1 MFRSAFCGAIGA
13 LEQVA
18 VRAARR
24 VRKMLFAIRVAAEA
38 SGARGIGCVGVTAMA
53 MRAVVMLRLSVQ
65 SGERRERMAT
75 RARRHAGNTTRPVRA
90 VTRRAAGRDLSV
102 RRRGLY
108 GVAARALHARGRA
121 GVRLVAIRAQ
131 LVTHW
136 RGGEFLHVTRL
147 AGGGDAAGV
156 WFMATGAQLM
166 THTHITAG
174 ISVTCHTR
182 GADSA
187 RLVRQPLMAT
197 LAGGVTDPGRGQR
210 QLLLMATLTSN
221 VLSQRDLEVMRD
233 VTALAGSSAVHVV
246 IGLGDAMTAV
256 AGAGLGVCLLDRG
269 VRLMAGDARSMA
281 APLRVI
287 GMDVRVAFDA
297 RRARITQHVVRGVT
311 ARAAGMLGDA
321 SGGEH
326 DHVRVA
332 GATINRLAGLECVRL
347 MTTHALGVSSRE
359 QRAGWHDRLSF
370 AVAFDAAGKR
380 GGGGRV
386 LMSVTSRAHAV
397 RGLSK
402 RRVRSVDV
410 VVAARA
416 VRGDRLLIL
425 VRPMAVQTGNA
436 GVHRDRRNLA
446 LSLRVAADA
455 IARAVRLENAPVER
469 ICRAREAR
477 ERVAV
482 HAVCVHSRTEALLG
496 EPRRVL
502 DGGACR
508 VAARTAKRRH
518 HSDRR
523 CVELMTLV
531 ARDVLIH
538 DVHPVT
544 ADAAIH
550 APAQLHVDPFAWRAA
565 RTFVRLFPRT
575 SAQNGDDEHTGQRE
589 NGEPNGVLQS
599 WACTMHFKTRTCE
612 RGVLANAPIPSFV
625 PWRTNIELE
634 TPRFITHD
642 ASRPFALDCLTSKT

>member
-1 MFRSAFCGAIGA
+1 
-13 LEQVA
+13 V
-18 VRAARR
+18 
-24 VRKMLFAIRVAAEA
+24 
-38 SGARGIGCVGVTAMA
+38 
-53 MRAVVMLRLSVQ
+53 
-65 SGERRERMAT
+65 AT
-75 RARRHAGNTTRPVRA
+75 RARGHARNTARPVRP

-102 RRRGLY
+102 RRRSLY

-131 LVTHW
+131 LVTHG

-156 WFMATGAQLM
+156 WLMATGAELM
-166 THTHITAG
+166 TNTHITAG
-174 ISVTCHTR
+174 IGVTRHAR

-233 VTALAGSSAVHVV
+233 VTALARGSAVHIV

-297 RRARITQHVVRGVT
+297 RRAGITAHVVRGVT
-311 ARAAGMLGDA
+311 ARTAGMLGDA
-321 SGGEH
+321 SCREH
-326 DHVRVA
+326 DDVRVA
-332 GATINRLAGLECVRL
+332 GATINRLAGLERVRL
-347 MTTHALGVSSRE
+347 MTTHALRVSPRE
-359 QRAGWHDRLSF
+359 QRAGWYDRLSF
-370 AVAFDAAGKR
+370 AVAFDAAGER
-380 GGGGRV
+380 SRGGRV
-386 LMSVTSRAHAV
+386 LMSMTGRAHAV
-397 RGLSK
+397 RRLSK
-402 RRVRSVDV
+402 CRVRGLDV

-425 VRPMAVQTGNA
+425 MRPVAVQTRNT

-455 IARAVRLENAPVER
+455 IARAVRLENAAVER
-469 ICRAREAR
+469 VRRAGEVR

-482 HAVCVHSRTEALLG
+482 HAVRVHPRTEALLG
-496 EPRRVL
+496 EPRRML

-508 VAARTAKRRH
+508 VAVRTANRRYD
-518 HSDRR
+518 SNRR
-523 CVELMTLV
+523 SVELMTLV

-544 ADAAIH
+544 TDAAVR

-565 RTFVRLFPRT
+565 RTFVRLFART
-575 SAQNGDDEHTGQRE
+575 SAQNGDDEHTEQRE

-612 RGVLANAPIPSFV
+612 RGVLAKSQYPALYRGARISSQKHRV
-625 PWRTNIELE
+625 SSDT
-634 TPRFITHD
+634 TPAGHFT
-642 ASRPFALDCLTSKT
+642 LDYLSSKT